1 MEVELQTSSSPSL
14 RPAAYGARRAR
25 PDYPYP
31 RKGPMS
37 RIRLDLRPVL
47 LVCLMLALVGC
58 ASAPAA
64 SSEVPVRVG
73 YFPNLTHSQ
82 ALIGLARGDFA
93 QALGPQ
99 ARIEP
104 KVFNAGPSVI
114 EALFAGE
121 IDLAYIGPNP
131 AINGFVRSQGEAL
144 RVIAGATSGGAA
156 FIVRPEAGIR
166 SPEDLNGKRLATPQL
181 GNTQDVALRS
191 YLAQHQLLPTEHG
204 GTVQIIPTANPQILD
219 LFRRGEIDGA
229 WVPEPWATR
238 LLLEGGGELFLDERS
253 LWPEGDFTTA
263 LLIVRTEFLSAH
275 PDLVQRW
282 LQAHVNLTVWEESN
296 PDEAKR
302 LANDEIGRITSQAL
316 PQAVLDGAWSRQRV
330 TYDPL
335 SATINASAEAAYAA
349 GYLESKPDLS
359 GMIELGP
366 LQAVLADL
374 GLPALP

>member
-1 MEVELQTSSSPSL
+1 MEGSDV
-14 RPAAYGARRAR
+14 
-25 PDYPYP
+25 
-31 RKGPMS
+31 RKSMT
-37 RIRLDLRPVL
+37 L
-47 LVCLMLALVGC
+47 
-58 ASAPAA
+58 
-64 SSEVPVRVG
+64 
-73 YFPNLTHSQ
+73 
-82 ALIGLARGDFA
+82 
-93 QALGPQ
+93 
-99 ARIEP
+99 IEP
-104 KVFNAGPSVI
+104 MVFNAGPSVI

-156 FIVRPEAGIR
+156 FIVRPEAGIA
-166 SPEDLNGKRLATPQL
+166 SPDDLNGKRLATPQL

-191 YLAQHQLLPTEHG
+191 YLGQHQLLTTEQG

-238 LLLEGGGELFLDERS
+238 LLLEGGGELFFDERS

-263 LLIVRTEFLSAH
+263 LLIVRTGFLSAH

-302 LANDEIGRITSQAL
+302 LANEEIGRITSQAL

-349 GYLESKPDLS
+349 GYLESEPDLS
-359 GMIELGP
+359 GLIELGP
-366 LQAVLADL
+366 LQTVLADL

>member
-1 MEVELQTSSSPSL
+1 
-14 RPAAYGARRAR
+14 
-25 PDYPYP
+25 
-31 RKGPMS
+31 
-37 RIRLDLRPVL
+37 
-47 LVCLMLALVGC
+47 MLGLVGC
-58 ASAPAA
+58 ASSPAA
-64 SSEVPVRVG
+64 SEVTVRVG

-93 QALGPQ
+93 QSLGPQ
-99 ARIEP
+99 ALIEP
-104 KVFNAGPSVI
+104 MVFNAGPSVI

-131 AINGFVRSQGEAL
+131 AINGYVRSQGEAL

-156 FIVRPEAGIR
+156 FIVRPEAGIG
-166 SPEDLNGKRLATPQL
+166 SPDDLNGKRLATPQL

-191 YLAQHQLLPTEHG
+191 YLGQHQLLTTEQG

-238 LLLEGGGELFLDERS
+238 LLLEGGGELFFDERS
-253 LWPEGDFTTA
+253 LWPDGDFTTA

-302 LANDEIGRITSQAL
+302 LANEEIGRITSQAL

-349 GYLESKPDLS
+349 GYLESEPDLS

-366 LQAVLADL
+366 LQTVLADL

>member
-1 MEVELQTSSSPSL
+1 M
-14 RPAAYGARRAR
+14 R
-25 PDYPYP
+25 
-31 RKGPMS
+31 
-37 RIRLDLRPVL
+37 RIRLDPRPIL
-47 LVCLMLALVGC
+47 LVCLMLGLVGC
-58 ASAPAA
+58 APSPAA
-64 SSEVPVRVG
+64 SEVTVRVG

-93 QALGPQ
+93 QSLGPQ
-99 ARIEP
+99 ALIEP
-104 KVFNAGPSVI
+104 MVFNAGPSVI

-156 FIVRPEAGIR
+156 FIVRPEAGIA
-166 SPEDLNGKRLATPQL
+166 SPDDLNGKRLATPQL

-191 YLAQHQLLPTEHG
+191 YLGQHQLLTTEQG

-229 WVPEPWATR
+229 WVPEPWGTR
-238 LLLEGGGELFLDERS
+238 LLLEGGGELFFDERS
-253 LWPEGDFTTA
+253 LWPDGDFTTA

-302 LANDEIGRITSQAL
+302 LANEEIGRITSQAL

-349 GYLESKPDLS
+349 GYLESEPDLS

>member
-1 MEVELQTSSSPSL
+1 M
-14 RPAAYGARRAR
+14 R
-25 PDYPYP
+25 
-31 RKGPMS
+31 
-37 RIRLDLRPVL
+37 RIRLDLRRIL
-47 LVCLMLALVGC
+47 LVYLMLGLVGC
-58 ASAPAA
+58 ASSPAA
-64 SSEVPVRVG
+64 SEVLVRVG

-93 QALGPQ
+93 QILGPQ

-166 SPEDLNGKRLATPQL
+166 SPDDLNGKRLATPQL

-191 YLAQHQLLPTEHG
+191 YLAQHQLLTTEQG

-238 LLLEGGGELFLDERS
+238 LLLEGGGELFFDERS
-253 LWPEGDFTTA
+253 LWPGGDFTTA
-263 LLIVRTEFLSAH
+263 LLIVRTGFLSAH

-302 LANDEIGRITSQAL
+302 LANEEIGRITSQAL

-349 GYLESKPDLS
+349 GYLESEPDLS

>member
-1 MEVELQTSSSPSL
+1 M
-14 RPAAYGARRAR
+14 R
-25 PDYPYP
+25 
-31 RKGPMS
+31 
-37 RIRLDLRPVL
+37 RIRLDPRPIL
-47 LVCLMLALVGC
+47 LVCLMLGLVGC
-58 ASAPAA
+58 APSPAA
-64 SSEVPVRVG
+64 SEVTVRVG

-93 QALGPQ
+93 QSLGPQ
-99 ARIEP
+99 ALIEP
-104 KVFNAGPSVI
+104 MVFNAGPSVI

-156 FIVRPEAGIR
+156 FIVRPEAGIA
-166 SPEDLNGKRLATPQL
+166 SPDDLNGKRLATPQL

-191 YLAQHQLLPTEHG
+191 YLGQHQLLTTEQG

-238 LLLEGGGELFLDERS
+238 LLLEGGGELFFDERS
-253 LWPEGDFTTA
+253 LWPDGDFTTA

-302 LANDEIGRITSQAL
+302 LANEEIGRITSQAL

-349 GYLESKPDLS
+349 GYLESEPDLS
-359 GMIELGP
+359 GLIELGP
-366 LQAVLADL
+366 LQTVLADL

>member
-1 MEVELQTSSSPSL
+1 
-14 RPAAYGARRAR
+14 
-25 PDYPYP
+25 
-31 RKGPMS
+31 
-37 RIRLDLRPVL
+37 
-47 LVCLMLALVGC
+47 
-58 ASAPAA
+58 
-64 SSEVPVRVG
+64 
-73 YFPNLTHSQ
+73 
-82 ALIGLARGDFA
+82 
-93 QALGPQ
+93 
-99 ARIEP
+99 
-104 KVFNAGPSVI
+104 
-114 EALFAGE
+114 
-121 IDLAYIGPNP
+121 
-131 AINGFVRSQGEAL
+131 
-144 RVIAGATSGGAA
+144 VIAGATSGGAA
-156 FIVRPEAGIR
+156 FITRPGAGIR
-166 SPEDLNGKRLATPQL
+166 SPADLNGKRLATPQL

-191 YLAQHQLLPTEHG
+191 YLAQHQLLTTEQG

-238 LLLEGGGELFLDERS
+238 LLLEGGGELFFDERS

-263 LLIVRTEFLSAH
+263 LLIVRTGFLSDH

-302 LANDEIGRITSQAL
+302 LANEEIGRITSQAL
-316 PQAVLDGAWSRQRV
+316 PLAVLDGAWSRQRV

-349 GYLESKPDLS
+349 GYLESEPDLS

>member
-1 MEVELQTSSSPSL
+1 MVHPRLGPL
-14 RPAAYGARRAR
+14 PVVIACLVLAAA
-25 PDYPYP
+25 
-31 RKGPMS
+31 
-37 RIRLDLRPVL
+37 
-47 LVCLMLALVGC
+47 GC
-58 ASAPAA
+58 ASPDA
-64 SSEVPVRVG
+64 SLTVVRVG

-82 ALIGLARGDFA
+82 ALIGVSRGDFA
-93 QALGPQ
+93 DALGPETSL
-99 ARIEP
+99 EP

-131 AINGFVRSQGEAL
+131 AINGYVRSQGEAL

-156 FIVRPEAGIR
+156 FIVRPQAGIH
-166 SPEDLNGKRLATPQL
+166 SPADLNGKRLGTPQL

-191 YLAQHQLLPTEHG
+191 YLSRNQLEPTEHG

-238 LLLEGGGELFLDERS
+238 LLLEGGGELFFDERS

-263 LLIVRTEFLSAH
+263 LLIVRTGFLESH

-282 LQAHVNLTVWEESN
+282 LQAHVNLTLWEESN

-302 LANDEIGRITSQAL
+302 LANEEIARITSQAL

-330 TYDPL
+330 TFDPL
-335 SATINASAEAAYAA
+335 TETIVASAQAAYAA
-349 GYLESKPDLS
+349 GYLDAEPDLS
-359 GMIELGP
+359 GMLELGP
-366 LQAVLADL
+366 LNAVLADL
-374 GLPALP
+374 GLPTLP